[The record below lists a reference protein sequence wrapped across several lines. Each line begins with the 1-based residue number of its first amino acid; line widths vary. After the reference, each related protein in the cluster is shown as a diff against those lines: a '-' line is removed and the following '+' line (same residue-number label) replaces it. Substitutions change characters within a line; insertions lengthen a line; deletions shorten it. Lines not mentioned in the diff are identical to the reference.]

1 MGLSS
6 NSLIH
11 ITKNKTSL
19 KGILTGD
26 FKIKYCLET
35 MYSDSFEYV
44 FGVPM
49 VSFCDIPL
57 SQVKNHIKS
66 YGSYGIGLS
75 RKWAIKN
82 GLNPVLYIEKNS
94 ALAEHTFDVLYDNI
108 LDNKKVEELTEA
120 ELALADFF
128 RYSKNYE
135 GELIRSGKTINSEY
149 RFSDEREWRY
159 CPEKNVLKKNPYIID
174 NDAEYRKNKA
184 RYNSSVSKIR
194 LKFEPDD
201 ITYIIIKKE
210 SEISEFVRFLED
222 AKGKKFSMEQVRR
235 LTTRIITT
243 EQIKTDF

>member
-19 KGILTGD
+19 KGILSND
-26 FKIKYCLET
+26 FKIKYCLEK
-35 MYSDSFEYV
+35 MYSDTFEYV

-94 ALAEHTFDVLYDNI
+94 ALAEHTFDILYEVVLND
-108 LDNKKVEELTEA
+108 KKVKELNQS

-135 GELIRSGKTINSEY
+135 GELIRNNKLIDANY

-159 CPEKNVLKKNPYIID
+159 CPEKDILKKNPYIID
-174 NDAEYRKNKA
+174 KEKDYIKNKSKF
-184 RYNSSVSKIR
+184 NIPVSKIK

-222 AKGKKFSMEQVRR
+222 AKGKTYSMEQVRR

-243 EQIKTDF
+243 EQIQSDF